1 MKLNPLLLPVLFGL
15 SILTLASCIN
25 LKKVNNY
32 SSCSLQSIKNFE
44 CIDYSF
50 TKACYDAGK
59 LQRIR
64 NAEFRLD
71 TSKFDCSNSQLAD
84 SITSLI
90 YNAVRGYFEG
100 LTKLSNNELTDYHT
114 DTLATALI
122 KAKISDNTAR
132 AYSKV
137 SSILLHALTDEYRKK
152 KIQQYIGEA
161 NEAIKVLLEQLDFQL
176 SQNLVGT
183 LKTQEVKINNIYY
196 GFFLETNQRDTIFRS
211 SNNLITDTLYLKS
224 KKSFERFL
232 IVKEYDAALAELKNK
247 ENQILCFTTGLRKI
261 ADGHQELY
269 NNRNG
274 LTVKRFKELIS
285 VYASN
290 IKDKINEFT
299 ILKTSNH

>member
-15 SILTLASCIN
+15 SIVTFASCIN

-44 CIDYSF
+44 YLDYSF
-50 TKACYDAGK
+50 TKACYESGK
-59 LQRIR
+59 LQRIHD
-64 NAEFRLD
+64 ADFRFD
-71 TSKFDCSNSQLAD
+71 TSKFDCSANQLAD
-84 SITSLI
+84 SITIFI
-90 YNAVRGYFEG
+90 YNTVRGYFEG
-100 LTKLSNNELTDYHT
+100 LTKLSNNELTEYHAEN
-114 DTLATALI
+114 LETALI
-122 KAKISDNTAR
+122 KAKISDNTSH
-132 AYSKV
+132 AYSKISTV
-137 SSILLHALTDEYRKK
+137 LLHALTDEYRKK
-152 KIQQYIGEA
+152 KIRQYIREA

-196 GFFLETNQRDTIFRS
+196 GFFLETTQRDTIFHA
-211 SNNLITDTLYLKS
+211 SNDPTTDTLYLKS

-247 ENQILCFTTGLRKI
+247 ENQILCFTKGLRKI

-274 LTVKRFKELIS
+274 LTGKRLKELIS
-285 VYASN
+285 VYASD